1 MRDLS
6 AYDCCDNRLQLDF
19 NKVVLILALILLGVS
34 SAKPVPI
41 FFYYLT
47 LPEYLKSDFLEEICE
62 YIVVFINI

>member
-41 FFYYLT
+41 FFTT
-47 LPEYLKSDFLEEICE
+47 LHYPSTWNPIFWKKSAST
-62 YIVVFINI
+62 